1 MDLTQFHQD
10 TSQLSPGEA
19 LGRCYAQKAQDAETL
34 QQYYENLSRRTGEA
48 SSVASAL
55 ICFDLAA
62 NHDEPQAKSRYPYIL
77 EELRAAGRFTSF
89 REQLV
94 GLEPRLVALWQSF
107 EISILQIDSR
117 FEPGRDEI
125 SIDDL
130 SDIEIIEEEPE
141 LSGEPQLEVGPP
153 SKIEFRRYGLALQD
167 FFGDNFMYPLPSP
180 SGGFRLDTRRDVHRV
195 ETFIAEMTALV
206 AVVPGARIYRAWAL
220 IFYGTHMRSRG
231 LFGLVNTRKQEV
243 LREGLKEFGRLA
255 PGIWEVAEMFTTAYS
270 DMSAWEKMMEL
281 IADYTIWLAQNPQS
295 GADGL
300 EAYDP
305 VERLN
310 QLYRERNHSD
320 RRRGMR

>member
-1 MDLTQFHQD
+1 MDLAQFHQE
-10 TSQLSPGEA
+10 TSRLSPGEA
-19 LGRCYAQKAQDAETL
+19 LGRCYSKSVQDSETL
-34 QQYYENLSRRTGEA
+34 QKYYENLSRRADEA
-48 SSVASAL
+48 SVVASAL

-62 NHDEPQAKSRYPYIL
+62 NHDEPQAKSHYPYIL
-77 EELRAAGRFTSF
+77 EELRSAGRFTSF
-89 REQLV
+89 REQLI
-94 GLEPRLVALWQSF
+94 GLEPALVTLWQSF
-107 EISILQIDSR
+107 EISILKVDSR
-117 FEPGRDEI
+117 FKPGRDEI

-141 LSGEPQLEVGPP
+141 LSAEPRVEVEPP
-153 SKIEFRRYGLALQD
+153 SEIDFRRYGLALQD

-180 SGGFRLDTRRDVHRV
+180 SGGFRLDTRRDVQRV
-195 ETFIAEMTALV
+195 EAFISEMTALV
-206 AVVPGARIYRAWAL
+206 GAVPGARIYRAWAL

-231 LFGLVNTRKQEV
+231 LFGLINTRKQEI

-270 DMSAWEKMMEL
+270 DMAAWEKMMEL

-300 EAYDP
+300 GTYDP

-310 QLYRERNHSD
+310 ELYRHRSHND

>member
-1 MDLTQFHQD
+1 MDLAKFHQE
-10 TSQLSPGEA
+10 TSRLSPGEA
-19 LGRCYAQKAQDAETL
+19 LGQCYAQDAQDSETL
-34 QQYYENLSRRTGEA
+34 QQYYENLSRRADEA
-48 SSVASAL
+48 SVVASAL

-62 NHDEPQAKSRYPYIL
+62 NHDEPEAKSHYPYIL
-77 EELRAAGRFTSF
+77 EQLRSAGRFTSF

-94 GLEPRLVALWQSF
+94 ALEPGLVALWQSF
-107 EISILQIDSR
+107 EDSIVQVDPR

-141 LSGEPQLEVGPP
+141 LAGEPKLEVEPA
-153 SKIEFRRYGLALQD
+153 SEIDFRRYGLALQD

-180 SGGFRLDTRRDVHRV
+180 TGGFRLDTRRDVQRV
-195 ETFIAEMTALV
+195 EAFISEMTALV
-206 AVVPGARIYRAWAL
+206 GVVPGARIYRAWSL
-220 IFYGTHMRSRG
+220 LFYGTHMRSRG
-231 LFGLVNTRKQEV
+231 IFGLLNTRKQDI

-270 DMSAWEKMMEL
+270 DMNSWEKMMEL
-281 IADYTIWLAQNPQS
+281 IADYAIWLAQNPQS

-300 EAYDP
+300 DSYDP

-310 QLYRERNHSD
+310 QLYRERSHSE

>member
-1 MDLTQFHQD
+1 MDLAQFHQE
-10 TSQLSPGEA
+10 TSRLTPGEA
-19 LGRCYAQKAQDAETL
+19 LCECYAQAHKDCETL
-34 QQYYENLSRRTGEA
+34 QHYYENLSRRADEA
-48 SSVASAL
+48 SIVASAL

-62 NHDEPQAKSRYPYIL
+62 NYGEPQAKSHYPYIL
-77 EELRAAGRFTSF
+77 EELRSAGRFTSF
-89 REQLV
+89 RDQLV
-94 GLEPRLVALWQSF
+94 GSEPALISLWQTF
-107 EISILQIDSR
+107 EVSILQVDPR

-141 LSGEPQLEVGPP
+141 ISGEPQLEVEPP
-153 SKIEFRRYGLALQD
+153 SEIDFRRYGLALQD

-180 SGGFRLDTRRDVHRV
+180 SGGFRLDTRRDVQRV
-195 ETFIAEMTALV
+195 EVFISEMTALV
-206 AVVPGARIYRAWAL
+206 GAVPGARIYRAWAL

-231 LFGLVNTRKQEV
+231 LFGLINTRKQEI

-270 DMSAWEKMMEL
+270 DRSAWEKMMEL
-281 IADYTIWLAQNPQS
+281 IADYTIWLGQNPQS

-300 EAYDP
+300 DTYDP

-310 QLYRERNHSD
+310 ELYRQRSQND